1 MGISTHI
8 LDTALGR
15 PAAGVPV
22 SLARWRDEQW
32 RLLSEAG
39 VKTDADGRARGLL
52 PEGTSL
58 VAGLYRVRF
67 ETAAYY
73 EAQQIAGLYPYV
85 EIAFEVRDAGERAE
99 EQHYHIPLLLTAN
112 GYTTY
117 RGS

>member
-22 SLARWRDEQW
+22 TLDFMADGIWA
-32 RLLSEAG
+32 LLNDTF
-39 VKTDADGRARGLL
+39 TDADGRCKHLL
-52 PEGTSL
+52 PPNQNLQPGS
-58 VAGLYRVRF
+58 YRVHF

-73 EAQQIAGLYPYV
+73 RSHQLAGLYPYV
-85 EIAFEVRDAGERAE
+85 EIVFTVLDAG
-99 EQHYHIPLLLTAN
+99 QHYHIPLLLTAN

>member
-15 PAAGVPV
+15 PANDVPV
-22 SLARWRDEQW
+22 SLARWEHHLWITLSDEG
-32 RLLSEAG
+32 L
-39 VKTDADGRARGLL
+39 KTDADGRARQLL
-52 PEGTSL
+52 PEGVSL
-58 VAGLYRVRF
+58 SPGLHRVRF

-73 EAQQIAGLYPYV
+73 EAQRLTGLYPFV
-85 EIAFEVRDAGERAE
+85 EIAFEVRDSG
-99 EQHYHIPLLLTAN
+99 QHYHIPLLLTAN

>member
-15 PAAGVPV
+15 PAAEVPV
-22 SLARWRDEQW
+22 TLAVMANGSWSLINDA
-32 RLLSEAG
+32 
-39 VKTDADGRARGLL
+39 VTDADGRCKQLL
-52 PEGTSL
+52 PATQPL
-58 VAGLYRVRF
+58 QAGVYRVHF
-67 ETAAYY
+67 ETAAYF
-73 EAQQIAGLYPYV
+73 ERNRVEGLYPYV
-85 EIAFEVRDAGERAE
+85 EIVFAVSDK

>member
-15 PAAGVPV
+15 PAASVPIT
-22 SLARWRDEQW
+22 LARMTNGEWST
-32 RLLSEAG
+32 LCEAI
-39 VKTDADGRARGLL
+39 TDADGRCKHLL
-52 PEGTSL
+52 PETDSL
-58 VAGLYRVRF
+58 RPGIYRVHF
-67 ETAAYY
+67 DTLAYY
-73 EAQQIAGLYPYV
+73 KQHQLDGLYPYV
-85 EIAFEVRDAGERAE
+85 EIVFTVSEG